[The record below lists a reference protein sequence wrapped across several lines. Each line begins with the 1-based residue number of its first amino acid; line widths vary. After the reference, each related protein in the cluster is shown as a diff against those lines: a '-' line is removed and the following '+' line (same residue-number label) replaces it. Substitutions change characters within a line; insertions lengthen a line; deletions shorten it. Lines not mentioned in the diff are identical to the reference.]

1 VLQLRRF
8 IPGCG
13 FLIGSIWICAC
24 GPEPVTFTYEAPVGR
39 QFVLEEKLTE
49 TTDATTAGRAEVQFT
64 GKSRVRVER
73 ESAWRVHWIETIESA
88 SMYLVR
94 QQRRFDL
101 GDIIGG
107 YEIRT
112 DFSDSGEAVAIEGLG
127 AVSSAVLRHLQER
140 GLVADP
146 SAVAPAPSGDEA
158 LSVWNERIY
167 ALAGLRLRP
176 GESAEATGRQE
187 LGGDLALD
195 YRVTMTLGDEV
206 DCPGE
211 SKRRCV
217 KLALEYSTS
226 DEDAE
231 AVRGQRLDDLSYDL
245 TTVIERAEMT
255 GTGERVLDPA
265 TLLVYDEKREPVLR
279 VTGTSQGD
287 RFSLTLKQSHTW
299 KLRPAS

>member
-1 VLQLRRF
+1 MTLAL
-8 IPGCG
+8 P
-13 FLIGSIWICAC
+13 LAAC

-49 TTDATTAGRAEVQFT
+49 TTDVTSAGRVEVQFT
-64 GKSRVRVER
+64 GRSKVRVER
-73 ESAWRVHWIETIESA
+73 ESAWRVRWTETIESG
-88 SMYLVR
+88 SMLVVP

-101 GDIIGG
+101 GKVVGG
-107 YEIRT
+107 YEIHT
-112 DFSDSGEAVAIEGLG
+112 DFSDSGEAVEIEGLG
-127 AVSSAVLRHLQER
+127 AVSSAVLRHFQER

-146 SAVAPAPSGDEA
+146 SAVAPVPSGDEA
-158 LSVWNERIY
+158 LSVWNERVY
-167 ALAGLRLRP
+167 ALAGLRLLP

-187 LGGDLALD
+187 LADDVALD
-195 YRVTMTLGDEV
+195 YRVKMTLGTEV
-206 DCPGE
+206 ACPGE

-217 KLALEYSTS
+217 KLALEYSTT
-226 DEDAE
+226 DEAAE
-231 AVRGQRLDDLSYDL
+231 AVRGRRLNDLSYDL
-245 TTVIERAEMT
+245 TTVIDRAEIT

-287 RFSLTLKQSHTW
+287 RFSLTVKQSHGW